1 MRVTGSCWCS
11 SAEQPDCEATLQQ
24 LREAE
29 RAGEGVAGGGWT
41 RAHSF
46 TQPFSSSAVSDAGG
60 RADMVEQERIVFA
73 VDFTAGVSDLLL
85 QQPSN
90 ERQHCLNVQCN
101 CIVQVL
107 QNECTKSG

>member
-60 RADMVEQERIVFA
+60 RADMVEQERIVAPGTFQ
-73 VDFTAGVSDLLL
+73 SSLLL
-85 QQPSN
+85 ILLLGCQIFCSSSPPTN
-90 ERQHCLNVQCN
+90 DN
-101 CIVQVL
+101 IV
-107 QNECTKSG
+107 